1 MQIYQIIV
9 ALAISCLVAGSPVP
23 SETPSARNDQI
34 AEAREHFESAVH
46 HLEADEAF
54 PAEEVASDIST
65 QAEIY
70 ADRSSLYR
78 YEDEPE
84 SGVRQFGV
92 AIPELKLTQFQ
103 RSNDDGRY
111 SFGYAYP
118 GQIHMQS
125 RNEDGVVTGSY
136 FYNDPNG
143 TPNQV
148 QYMADGSGFRVAAN
162 NLPVFI
168 PGHQPEAV
176 QDTPEVQEAKRKH
189 LEAWAAIAQQNKAP
203 VTDTKESTVQK
214 VETAVEDESRD
225 AVITDAL
232 ETDKVEATI
241 EKLQSFTPTKIE
253 QEAVEIKP
261 SNKQPSI
268 KPLDPDVIID
278 EENQAVITEQDA
290 DINAGIFEIDAEPIR
305 LLAQLYAKHVEDAEP
320 PQPIERPAGFH
331 PQNLQPPSGFDL
343 FSRLEG
349 DDRQAIEITNPEFV
363 DLRAFL
369 LTNRIRASQIPHILP
384 AKEEKQQGKP
394 SKFDDNAD
402 LLTPEEA
409 DELDFDDG
417 DIVDANDLYNYYFN
431 IANGGVEGPIIAVN
445 RESLSKLPASLQLAL
460 TGMGAIDGH
469 HNAQSMPSQQI
480 QQKQQLLNQQR
491 FASNYINQRYYSPYS
506 SLYSPYHFYRQNAQM
521 SPYNYYASP
530 YSSYYRLPSA
540 TPYSSF
546 PYTNY
551 NPYHSY

>member
-1 MQIYQIIV
+1 MQMYQIIV
-9 ALAISCLVAGSPVP
+9 ALAVSCLVAGSPVP

-34 AEAREHFESAVH
+34 AEAREDFETAIH
-46 HLEADEAF
+46 HLEADEAI

-70 ADRSSLYR
+70 ADRSSLYK

-84 SGVRQFGV
+84 SSVRQFGV

-103 RSNDDGRY
+103 RSDDGGRY

-118 GQIHMQS
+118 GQVRMES

-168 PGHQPEAV
+168 PGHQPEPV
-176 QDTPEVQEAKRKH
+176 QDTPEVEEAKRKH
-189 LEAWAAIAQQNKAP
+189 LEAWAAIAQQNKAQ
-203 VTDTKESTVQK
+203 VTDVKESTVQK
-214 VETAVEDESRD
+214 VEDDNRE

-232 ETDKVEATI
+232 ETDEVKAV
-241 EKLQSFTPTKIE
+241 EKLQSFTPMKI
-253 QEAVEIKP
+253 QQGAVEIKP

-278 EENQAVITEQDA
+278 DENQAIITEQDA
-290 DINAGIFEIDAEPIR
+290 NINAGIFEIDAEPIR

-331 PQNLQPPSGFDL
+331 PQNLKPPSGFDL

-369 LTNRIRASQIPHILP
+369 LTNRIRASQIPQILA
-384 AKEEKQQGKP
+384 AKDEKQQGKP
-394 SKFDDNAD
+394 SKFDDNAE
-402 LLTPEEA
+402 LLIPEEVA
-409 DELDFDDG
+409 DELVLDDG

-431 IANGGVEGPIIAVN
+431 IANGGVEGPVIAVN
-445 RESLSKLPASLQLAL
+445 RESLSKLPESLQLAL
-460 TGMGAIDGH
+460 TGLGAIDGH

-491 FASNYINQRYYSPYS
+491 FASNYINQRYYSPYA
-506 SLYSPYHFYRQNAQM
+506 SLYSPYYFHRQSAYM
-521 SPYNYYASP
+521 SPYSYYVNP
-530 YSSYYRLPSA
+530 YSSYYRMPSA
-540 TPYSSF
+540 TPYAPF

>member
-1 MQIYQIIV
+1 MQISQIIV
-9 ALAISCLVAGSPVP
+9 ALAMGCLVAGSPVP

-34 AEAREHFESAVH
+34 AEAREHFESPIH
-46 HLEADEAF
+46 QLEADEAI
-54 PAEEVASDIST
+54 PAEEVASDIAS

-70 ADRSSLYR
+70 ADRSALYK

-84 SGVRQFGV
+84 SSVRQYGI

-103 RSNDDGRY
+103 RSDDEGRY

-118 GQIHMQS
+118 GQVRMES

-136 FYNDPNG
+136 YYNDPNG

-162 NLPVFI
+162 NLPVHF
-168 PGHQPEAV
+168 PGHQP
-176 QDTPEVQEAKRKH
+176 QDTPEVEEARRKH
-189 LEAWAAIAQQNKAP
+189 LEAFAAIAQQNKAQ
-203 VTDTKESTVQK
+203 DKKESTVQK
-214 VETAVEDESRD
+214 VETVVEDESRD

-232 ETDKVEATI
+232 ETDEVKATV
-241 EKLQSFTPTKIE
+241 EKLQSFTPAKIE
-253 QEAVEIKP
+253 QNAVELNP
-261 SNKQPSI
+261 SNRQPSI

-278 EENQAVITEQDA
+278 DENQAIITEQDTDA
-290 DINAGIFEIDAEPIR
+290 NAGIFELDAEPIR

-331 PQNLQPPSGFDL
+331 PQNLRPPSGFDL

-369 LTNRIRASQIPHILP
+369 LTNRIRASQIPQLLSQ
-384 AKEEKQQGKP
+384 KEEKQQGKP

-402 LLTPEEA
+402 LFSPEEA
-409 DELDFDDG
+409 DEMIFDDE
-417 DIVDANDLYNYYFN
+417 DVVDANDLYNYYFN
-431 IANGGVEGPIIAVN
+431 IANGGVGGPVLAVN
-445 RESLSKLPASLQLAL
+445 RESLSKLPESLQLAL

-491 FASNYINQRYYSPYS
+491 FASNYINQRLGYNSPYS
-506 SLYSPYHFYRQNAQM
+506 SLYSPYYFYRQNAHM
-521 SPYNYYASP
+521 SPYKYHANP
-530 YSSYYRLPSA
+530 YSSYYRLPLV
-540 TPYSSF
+540 TPYASY